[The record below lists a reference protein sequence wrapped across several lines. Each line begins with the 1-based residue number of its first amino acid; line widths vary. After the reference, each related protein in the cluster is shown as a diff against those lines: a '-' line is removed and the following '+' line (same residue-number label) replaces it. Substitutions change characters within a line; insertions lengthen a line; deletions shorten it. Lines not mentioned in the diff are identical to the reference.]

1 MNKLK
6 AFTLAEML
14 VVMGMI
20 GVIAALTIPNL
31 NEDALS
37 TEYVAKFKKTEAAVQ
52 NALGLVKIKYGDDVS
67 SWGDS
72 TAVAQKIYNNLNWSE
87 SCGLAVDNM
96 CFSKSD
102 ISAISGSTTMDG
114 IGKSETAF
122 KIVLKDNVSLAFD
135 VETDETTGAYNGLKI
150 YADLDGSKKGYNTM
164 GQDIFIFKINDSGM
178 ISYDAIDANT
188 VSTCRSTP
196 SDGDKCSAWVHRT
209 GNNDYINCS
218 TVTLANPACD

>member
-31 NEDALS
+31 NGDALS

-52 NALGLVKIKYGDDVS
+52 NALGLVKIKYGDDVP

-114 IGKSETAF
+114 IGNSDTAF

-135 VETDETTGAYNGLKI
+135 IETDEDTGAYEGFKI
-150 YADLDGSKKGYNTM
+150 YADLDGPKKGYNAM
-164 GQDIFIFKINDSGM
+164 GQDIFMFKTNIKS
-178 ISYDAIDANT
+178 
-188 VSTCRSTP
+188 
-196 SDGDKCSAWVHRT
+196 
-209 GNNDYINCS
+209 
-218 TVTLANPACD
+218 